1 MDEVKAVGRSR
12 STRANASRET
22 EERPKQWTPPEL
34 LPDINKEE
42 GKSYRFVR
50 VSSMGNTDPQ
60 NVSAKFREGWE
71 PVKASDHPEAFTMPD
86 PNSQFKD
93 SIEIGGL
100 LLCKTNEELTQQR
113 DEYIANR
120 TQQSTESVDN
130 NYMREDDPRMPLFKN
145 KSTKV
150 TFGSGNGGRS
160 A

>member
-1 MDEVKAVGRSR
+1 VEDTKTAGRAKN
-12 STRANASRET
+12 TRTNTSREI
-22 EERPKQWTPPEL
+22 EQRPKQWTPPEL
-34 LPDINKEE
+34 LPDINKED
-42 GKSYRFVR
+42 GKSYRYVR
-50 VSSMGNTDPQ
+50 VSSMGQNDPQ

-100 LLCKTNEELTQQR
+100 LLCKTDEELTQQR
-113 DEYIANR
+113 DEYITQR
-120 TQQSTESVDN
+120 TEQNTESVDN

-150 TFGSGNGGRS
+150 TFGSGGGKG